1 MNIEAL
7 HHVIRATAG
16 VTGYKKFLILGSQ
29 AILGHCMEKGFDFSF
44 NDSMEVDIAPIP
56 ENEIMADLIS
66 GTIGEMSPFHQ
77 NFGYCADG
85 CSMRTPV
92 FPLGW
97 ENRVANYTFESDI
110 DVYFPSPEDLAF
122 SKYIAGREKDLEFV
136 KKLWQE
142 DLLKPDVMVQLLTLL
157 PKERMEGREEI
168 VRQRVTRDMNAYLLH
183 ARAAGVER

>member
-1 MNIEAL
+1 M
-7 HHVIRATAG
+7 
-16 VTGYKKFLILGSQ
+16 
-29 AILGHCMEKGFDFSF
+29 
-44 NDSMEVDIAPIP
+44 
-56 ENEIMADLIS
+56 
-66 GTIGEMSPFHQ
+66 
-77 NFGYCADG
+77 
-85 CSMRTPV
+85 
-92 FPLGW
+92 
-97 ENRVANYTFESDI
+97 ANYTFESDI